1 LLETACWDFKERI
14 AMTRTKATPTWRDL
28 ALLAVALGALA
39 GSGCAT
45 GSSPATGRT
54 FSTPISEQQESQ
66 LGREEHP
73 KILEEFGGEYKEKP
87 ELTAYVSSVG
97 QFIAAT
103 SERKD
108 VKYTFTVLNTPD
120 VNAFAVPGGY
130 IYTTRG
136 LLALANNEAEL
147 ASVLG
152 HETGHITARHT
163 AERMG
168 QAQQTQLGVLGATL
182 LGAVLGGETGAN
194 LAGGLASQYGQVR
207 LAGYSQEQE
216 FEADSLGVRY
226 MKRATYDPQASASF
240 LSALRAQTQLEAK
253 LAGKDPNVVDDTNM
267 LASHPRTVDRVQRA
281 IQEAGGTESGAMLER
296 DIYLSKIDGLVFGD
310 DPSQGVVAG
319 GKFVHPPLRFAFE
332 VPSGYKLVNL
342 PDVVAIKGPQGTLGN
357 LTLANP
363 QPSGSLTTAMQN
375 YDPKGRIVF
384 DNIENF
390 TINGMEAA
398 TAVTRVNTKSGSAN
412 YRAVLIR
419 HPSGK
424 VYEFA
429 FLSLAD
435 LGARHDG
442 DFQKIATSFRQINAS
457 EAAQYNKPKRIR
469 IVTVQAGDTV
479 QSLSNRMAVADEKE
493 GWFRVLNGLTNRQQV
508 QAGQKVKIVVQD
520 GAAAS

>member
-1 LLETACWDFKERI
+1 
-14 AMTRTKATPTWRDL
+14 MTRTKATPTWRDL

-226 MKRATYDPQASASF
+226 MKRATYDPQASATF

-253 LAGKDPNVVDDTNM
+253 LAGDRKSTRLNS
-267 LASHPRTVDRVQRA
+267 SHGYISYA
-281 IQEAGGTESGAMLER
+281 
-296 DIYLSKIDGLVFGD
+296 VFC
-310 DPSQGVVAG
+310 
-319 GKFVHPPLRFAFE
+319 
-332 VPSGYKLVNL
+332 
-342 PDVVAIKGPQGTLGN
+342 
-357 LTLANP
+357 
-363 QPSGSLTTAMQN
+363 
-375 YDPKGRIVF
+375 
-384 DNIENF
+384 
-390 TINGMEAA
+390 
-398 TAVTRVNTKSGSAN
+398 
-412 YRAVLIR
+412 
-419 HPSGK
+419 
-424 VYEFA
+424 
-429 FLSLAD
+429 
-435 LGARHDG
+435 
-442 DFQKIATSFRQINAS
+442 
-457 EAAQYNKPKRIR
+457 
-469 IVTVQAGDTV
+469 
-479 QSLSNRMAVADEKE
+479 
-493 GWFRVLNGLTNRQQV
+493 
-508 QAGQKVKIVVQD
+508 
-520 GAAAS
+520 

>member
-1 LLETACWDFKERI
+1 VLGLIRERI
-14 AMTRTKATPTWRDL
+14 AMAKIGITPQWRRL
-28 ALLAVALGALA
+28 ALLTIALGTLSA
-39 GSGCAT
+39 CAT
-45 GSSPATGRT
+45 GTSPATGRT
-54 FSTPISEQQESQ
+54 FSTPISEQQEAE

-87 ELTAYVSSVG
+87 QLTAYVSSVG

-163 AERMG
+163 AERAG
-168 QAQQTQLGVLGATL
+168 QQQQASILGTLGVLAGALL
-182 LGAVLGGETGAN
+182 LGEQGAN
-194 LAGGLASQYGQVR
+194 LAGGLAQEGIANYLGH
-207 LAGYSQEQE
+207 YSQEQE
-216 FEADSLGVRY
+216 FEADMLGVRY

-240 LSALRAQTQLEAK
+240 LASLDAQTRLEAK
-253 LAGKDPNVVDDTNM
+253 IAGKDPNVLDQVSM
-267 LASHPRTVDRVQRA
+267 KASHPRTLDRVQRA
-281 IQEAGGTESGAMLER
+281 IQEAGGAQPGAMLER

-310 DPSQGVVAG
+310 DPSQGVIAG

-342 PDVVAIKGPQGTLGN
+342 PDVVAIKGPKGTIGN

-363 QPSGSLTTAMQN
+363 QPSGSLTAAMQN

-398 TAVTRVNTKSGSAN
+398 TAVTRVNTKSGAAN
-412 YRAVLIR
+412 YRAVLVR

-424 VYEFA
+424 VYEFV

-442 DFQKIATSFRQINAS
+442 DFQKVATSFRQINAS

-493 GWFRVLNGLTNRQQV
+493 GWFRVLNGLTNGQQV

-520 GAAAS
+520 GAPTS

>member
-1 LLETACWDFKERI
+1 
-14 AMTRTKATPTWRDL
+14 MTRTKTIPTWRQL
-28 ALLAVALGALA
+28 ALLTAAFGVLA
-39 GSGCAT
+39 GGGCAT
-45 GSSPATGRT
+45 GTSPATGRT
-54 FSTPISEQQESQ
+54 FSTPISEQEEAQ

-73 KILEEFGGEYKEKP
+73 KILQEFGGEYKEKP

-163 AERMG
+163 AERAG
-168 QAQQTQLGVLGATL
+168 QQQQASILGTLGVLAGALL
-182 LGAVLGGETGAN
+182 LGEQGAN
-194 LAGGLASQYGQVR
+194 LAGGIAQESIANYLGH
-207 LAGYSQEQE
+207 YSQEQE
-216 FEADSLGVRY
+216 FEADMLGVRY

-240 LSALRAQTQLEAK
+240 LASLDAQTRLEAK
-253 LAGKDPNVVDDTNM
+253 IAGKDPNVLDQVSM
-267 LASHPRTVDRVQRA
+267 KASHPRTLDRVQRA
-281 IQEAGGTESGAMLER
+281 IQEAGGAQPGAMLER
-296 DIYLSKIDGLVFGD
+296 DIYLQKIDGLVFGD
-310 DPSQGVVAG
+310 DPSEGVIAG

-332 VPSGYKLVNL
+332 VPSGYKLINL
-342 PDVVAIKGPQGTLGN
+342 PDVVAITGPKGTLGN
-357 LTLANP
+357 LTLASP
-363 QPSGSLTTAMQN
+363 QPSGSLTAAMQN

-390 TINGMEAA
+390 TINGMEAV
-398 TAVTRVNTKSGSAN
+398 TAVTRVNTSSGSAN
-412 YRAVLIR
+412 YRAVLVR

-424 VYEFA
+424 VYEFV
-429 FLSLAD
+429 FLSVAD
-435 LGARHDG
+435 LGARYDS

-457 EAAQYNKPKRIR
+457 EAAQYNKPRRIR
-469 IVTVQAGDTV
+469 IVTVKAGDTV

-493 GWFRVLNGLTNRQQV
+493 GWFRVLNGLTNGQQV

>member
-1 LLETACWDFKERI
+1 
-14 AMTRTKATPTWRDL
+14 MTRTKATPTWRDL
-28 ALLAVALGALA
+28 ALLAVALAALA
-39 GSGCAT
+39 GSGYAT
-45 GSSPATGRT
+45 GSGPDSGRT
-54 FSTPISEQQESQ
+54 FSTPSAEQQESQ

-73 KILEEFGGEYKEKP
+73 KILDEFGGAYTEKA
-87 ELTAYVSSVG
+87 ELNPYVDSIG
-97 QFIAAT
+97 QFLAST
-103 SERKD
+103 GERPD
-108 VKYTFTVLNTPD
+108 VKFTFTVLNSPD
-120 VNAFAVPGGY
+120 INAFAVPGGY
-130 IYTTRG
+130 IYVTRG
-136 LLALANNEAEL
+136 LMALANNEAEF
-147 ASVLG
+147 ASVVG
-152 HETGHITARHT
+152 HEIGHINARHT

-168 QAQQTQLGVLGATL
+168 QAQQTQFGVLGATL
-182 LGAVLGGETGAN
+182 LGAILGGQTGAD

-240 LSALRAQTQLEAK
+240 LSALRSQTQLEAK

-267 LASHPRTVDRVQRA
+267 MASHPRTVDRVERA
-281 IQEAGGTESGAMLER
+281 IQEAGGAQPGAMLER
-296 DIYLSKIDGLVFGD
+296 DIYLSKIDGMVFGD
-310 DPSQGVVAG
+310 DPSQGVIAG

-363 QPSGSLTTAMQN
+363 QPSGSLTAAMQN

-390 TINGMEAA
+390 TINGMEAV
-398 TAVTRVNTKSGSAN
+398 TAVARVNTKSGAAN
-412 YRAVLIR
+412 YRAVLVR
-419 HPSGK
+419 HPGGK
-424 VYEFA
+424 VYEFV

-435 LGARHDG
+435 LGARYDG

-457 EAAQYNKPKRIR
+457 EAAQYNKPQRIR
-469 IVTVQAGDTV
+469 IVTVKAGDTV
-479 QSLSNRMAVADEKE
+479 RSLSGRMVVADDKE
-493 GWFRVLNGLTNRQQV
+493 GWFRVLNGLTNGQQV
-508 QAGQKVKIVVQD
+508 QAGQKVKIVIQD

>member
-1 LLETACWDFKERI
+1 LKERI
-14 AMTRTKATPTWRDL
+14 AMTRTKATPTWRQL
-28 ALLAVALGALA
+28 ALLTAAFGLLA
-39 GSGCAT
+39 GGGCST

-54 FSTPISEQQESQ
+54 FSTPISEQQEAQ

-73 KILEEFGGEYKEKP
+73 KILAEFGGEYKEDP

-103 SERKD
+103 SERTD

-163 AERMG
+163 AERAG
-168 QAQQTQLGVLGATL
+168 QAQTAQIGTLLAVLG
-182 LGAVLGGETGAN
+182 GALLGGETGAQLGGQ
-194 LAGGLASQYGQVR
+194 LAMPMAQRY

-226 MKRATYDPQASASF
+226 MKRATYDPQASARF

-253 LAGKDPNVVDDTNM
+253 LAGKDPNVVDDANM
-267 LASHPRTVDRVQRA
+267 MASHPRTVDRVQRA
-281 IQEAGGTESGAMLER
+281 IQEAGGAQPGAMLER
-296 DIYLSKIDGLVFGD
+296 DIYLAKIDGLMFGD
-310 DPSQGVVAG
+310 DPAQGVIAG
-319 GKFVHPPLRFAFE
+319 GKFVHPPLRFAFD
-332 VPSGYKLVNL
+332 VPSGYKLVNM
-342 PDVVAIKGPQGTLGN
+342 PDVVAIKGPKGTLGN
-357 LTLANP
+357 LTLASP
-363 QPSGSLTTAMQN
+363 QPTGSLAAAMQN

-384 DNIENF
+384 HNIENF

-398 TAVTRVNTKSGSAN
+398 TAVTRVNTDSGSAN

-424 VYEFA
+424 VYEFV

-435 LGARHDG
+435 LGARYDA
-442 DFQKIATSFRQINAS
+442 DFQKIATSFRQVNAS
-457 EAAQYNKPKRIR
+457 EAAQYNRPRRIR

-493 GWFRVLNGLTNRQQV
+493 GWFRVLNGLADGQQV

>member
-1 LLETACWDFKERI
+1 
-14 AMTRTKATPTWRDL
+14 MTRTTATPTWRQL
-28 ALLAVALGALA
+28 ALLTAALGALTA
-39 GSGCAT
+39 GGCST
-45 GSSPATGRT
+45 GSSAATGRT
-54 FSTPISEQQESQ
+54 FSTPISEQQEAK

-87 ELTAYVSSVG
+87 ELTKYVSSVG
-97 QFIAAT
+97 QFIAST

-108 VKYTFTVLNTPD
+108 VTYTFTVLNTPD

-163 AERMG
+163 AERAG

-226 MKRATYDPQASASF
+226 MKRATYDPQASATF

-281 IQEAGGTESGAMLER
+281 IQEAGGAPGGMLER
-296 DIYLSKIDGLVFGD
+296 DIYLSKIDGIMFGD
-310 DPSQGVVAG
+310 DPSQGVIAG
-319 GKFVHPPLRFAFE
+319 SKFVHPPLRFAFE

-342 PDVVAIKGPQGTLGN
+342 PDSRLLQRLLN
-357 LTLANP
+357 L
-363 QPSGSLTTAMQN
+363 GSLACLDRDQHVCAH
-375 YDPKGRIVF
+375 RF
-384 DNIENF
+384 
-390 TINGMEAA
+390 
-398 TAVTRVNTKSGSAN
+398 S
-412 YRAVLIR
+412 
-419 HPSGK
+419 
-424 VYEFA
+424 
-429 FLSLAD
+429 SLALD
-435 LGARHDG
+435 QPLPG
-442 DFQKIATSFRQINAS
+442 
-457 EAAQYNKPKRIR
+457 
-469 IVTVQAGDTV
+469 
-479 QSLSNRMAVADEKE
+479 SLPGS
-493 GWFRVLNGLTNRQQV
+493 LP
-508 QAGQKVKIVVQD
+508 
-520 GAAAS
+520 

>member
-1 LLETACWDFKERI
+1 
-14 AMTRTKATPTWRDL
+14 MTRTGTTQTWRAL
-28 ALLAVALGALA
+28 ALLTVALGALA
-39 GSGCAT
+39 GGCAT
-45 GSSPATGRT
+45 ATSPATGRT
-54 FSTPISEQQESQ
+54 FSTPISEQQEAS

-73 KILEEFGGEYKEKP
+73 KILAEFGGEYKEKP
-87 ELTAYVSSVG
+87 DLTAYVSSVG
-97 QFIAAT
+97 QFIAST
-103 SERKD
+103 SERTE

-163 AERMG
+163 AERVG
-168 QAQQTQLGVLGATL
+168 QAQQTQFGVLGATL
-182 LGAVLGGETGAN
+182 LGAILGGQTGAE

-216 FEADSLGVRY
+216 FEADLLGIRY
-226 MKRATYDPQASASF
+226 MKRATYNPEAAASF
-240 LSALRAQTQLEAK
+240 LAALRAQTQLEAK
-253 LAGKDPNVVDDTNM
+253 IAGQDPNVVDDTNM

-281 IQEAGGTESGAMLER
+281 IQEAGGVEPGAMLER
-296 DIYLSKIDGLVFGD
+296 DIYLSKIDGIMFGD
-310 DPSQGVVAG
+310 DPAQGVIAG

-332 VPSGYKLVNL
+332 VPSGYKLINL
-342 PDVVAIKGPQGTLGN
+342 PDVVAIKGPKGTLGN
-357 LTLANP
+357 LTLASP
-363 QPSGSLTTAMQN
+363 QPIGSLTAALQS

-384 DNIENF
+384 NNIETF

-398 TAVTRVNTKSGSAN
+398 IAVTRVNTNSGSAN

-424 VYEFA
+424 VYEFV

-435 LGARHDG
+435 LGARYDG
-442 DFQKIATSFRQINAS
+442 DFQKIATSFRQIDAS
-457 EAAQYNKPKRIR
+457 EAAQYNKPRRIR
-469 IVTVQAGDTV
+469 IVTVKPGDTV
-479 QSLSNRMAVADEKE
+479 QSLSNRMAVSTEKE
-493 GWFRVLNGLTNRQQV
+493 GWFRVLNGLTNGQQV
-508 QAGQKVKIVVQD
+508 EAGQKVKIVTFD
-520 GAAAS
+520 GAPAS

>member
-1 LLETACWDFKERI
+1 
-14 AMTRTKATPTWRDL
+14 MTRTATNNTWRQL
-28 ALLAVALGALA
+28 ALLTVALGALV
-39 GSGCAT
+39 SGCGT
-45 GSSPATGRT
+45 TSTSPATGRT
-54 FSTPISEQQESQ
+54 FSSPISEQQEAK

-163 AERMG
+163 AERSG

-182 LGAVLGGETGAN
+182 LGAILGGQAGAE
-194 LAGGLASQYGQVR
+194 LAGGAAAQYGQLK

-226 MKRATYDPQASASF
+226 MKRATYDPQAMATF
-240 LSALRAQTQLEAK
+240 LGELRAQTQLEAT

-267 LASHPRTVDRVQRA
+267 LASHPRTIDRVQRA
-281 IQEAGGTESGAMLER
+281 IQEAGVPIPNAMTAR
-296 DIYLSKIDGLVFGD
+296 DIYLKKIDGLMFGD
-310 DPSQGVVAG
+310 DPAQGVIAG
-319 GKFVHPPLRFAFE
+319 TKFVHPTLRFAFD
-332 VPSGYKLVNL
+332 VPSGYKLINL
-342 PDVVAIKGPQGTLGN
+342 PDLVAIKGAKGTLGN
-357 LTLANP
+357 LTLADP
-363 QPSGSLTTAMQN
+363 QPSGSLAAALQN
-375 YDPKGRIVF
+375 YDPKGNIAF
-384 DNIENF
+384 DNIENL

-398 TAVTRVNTKSGSAN
+398 TGLAEVNTKSGSAN
-412 YRAVLIR
+412 YRSVLIR

-424 VYEFA
+424 VYEFV
-429 FLSLAD
+429 FLSLSD
-435 LGARHDG
+435 LGARYDN
-442 DFQKIATSFRQINAS
+442 DFKSISNSFRQINAS
-457 EAAQYNKPKRIR
+457 E
-469 IVTVQAGDTV
+469 
-479 QSLSNRMAVADEKE
+479 
-493 GWFRVLNGLTNRQQV
+493 
-508 QAGQKVKIVVQD
+508 
-520 GAAAS
+520 

>member
-1 LLETACWDFKERI
+1 
-14 AMTRTKATPTWRDL
+14 MTRTKATPTWRQL
-28 ALLAVALGALA
+28 ALLTAALGALA
-39 GSGCAT
+39 SGCST
-45 GSSPATGRT
+45 GTSPATGRT
-54 FSTPISEQQESQ
+54 FSTPISEQQEAQ

-73 KILEEFGGEYKEKP
+73 KILEEFGGEYKGKP
-87 ELTAYVSSVG
+87 ELTTYVNSVG

-108 VKYTFTVLNTPD
+108 VTYTFTVLNTPD

-136 LLALANNEAEL
+136 LLALANSEAEL

-152 HETGHITARHT
+152 HEAGHINARHT
-163 AERMG
+163 AERAG

-240 LSALRAQTQLEAK
+240 LSELRAQTQLEAK

-267 LASHPRTVDRVQRA
+267 MASHPRTVDRVQRA
-281 IQEAGGTESGAMLER
+281 IQEAGGPQPGAMLER
-296 DIYLSKIDGLVFGD
+296 DIYLSKIDGIMFGD
-310 DPSQGVVAG
+310 DPSQGVIVG

-332 VPSGYKLVNL
+332 VPSGYKLINL
-342 PDVVAIKGPQGTLGN
+342 PDVIAIKGPKGTLGN
-357 LTLANP
+357 LTLASP
-363 QPSGSLTTAMQN
+363 QPTGSLTAAMQN

-390 TINGMEAA
+390 TINGMEAV
-398 TAVTRVNTKSGSAN
+398 TAVTRVNTKSGNAN

-424 VYEFA
+424 VYEFV

-435 LGARHDG
+435 LGARYDS
-442 DFQKIATSFRQINAS
+442 DFQKIATSFRQINAN
-457 EAAQYNKPKRIR
+457 EAAQYNRPKRIR
-469 IVTVQAGDTV
+469 IVTVLAGDTV
-479 QSLSNRMAVADEKE
+479 KSLSNRMAVADEKE
-493 GWFRVLNGLTNRQQV
+493 GWFRVLNGLTNGQQV
-508 QAGQKVKIVVQD
+508 QAGQKVKIVIQD
-520 GAAAS
+520 GGATS

>member
-1 LLETACWDFKERI
+1 MI
-14 AMTRTKATPTWRDL
+14 RTIGTPSWRSL
-28 ALLAVALGALA
+28 ALLGVALGALA
-39 GSGCAT
+39 SGCGTTAT
-45 GSSPATGRT
+45 SPATGRT
-54 FSTPISEQQESQ
+54 FSTPISEQQEAS
-66 LGREEHP
+66 LGKEEHP

-87 ELTAYVSSVG
+87 DLNTYVSSVG

-103 SERKD
+103 SERPE

-163 AERMG
+163 AERAG
-168 QAQQTQLGVLGATL
+168 QAQQTQFGVLGATL
-182 LGAVLGGETGAN
+182 LGAILGGQTGAE

-207 LAGYSQEQE
+207 LAGYSQDQE
-216 FEADSLGVRY
+216 FEADLLGVRY
-226 MKRATYDPQASASF
+226 MKRATYDPRAAASF
-240 LSALRAQTQLEAK
+240 LSALRSQTQLEART
-253 LAGKDPNVVDDTNM
+253 AGKDPNVVDDQNM
-267 LASHPRTVDRVQRA
+267 MATHPRTVDRVQRA
-281 IQEAGGTESGAMLER
+281 IQEAGGVEPGAMLAR
-296 DIYLSKIDGLVFGD
+296 DIYLSKIDGMMFGD
-310 DPSQGVVAG
+310 DPAQGVIAG

-342 PDVVAIKGPQGTLGN
+342 PDVVAIKGPKGTLGN
-357 LTLANP
+357 LTLASP
-363 QPSGSLTTAMQN
+363 QPSGSLTAALQN
-375 YDPKGRIVF
+375 YDPKGNIVF
-384 DNIENF
+384 NNIETL

-398 TAVTRVNTKSGSAN
+398 TGLTRVNTKSGSAN

-435 LGARHDG
+435 LGARYDA
-442 DFQKIATSFRQINAS
+442 DFQKIATSFRQIDGN
-457 EAAQYNKPKRIR
+457 EAAQYNRPQRIR
-469 IVTVQAGDTV
+469 IVTVKPGDTV
-479 QSLSNRMAVADEKE
+479 QSLSSRMVVSAEKE
-493 GWFRVLNGLTNRQQV
+493 GWFRVLNGLAGGQQV
-508 QAGQKVKIVVQD
+508 EPGQKVKIVTYD
-520 GAAAS
+520 AAPAS